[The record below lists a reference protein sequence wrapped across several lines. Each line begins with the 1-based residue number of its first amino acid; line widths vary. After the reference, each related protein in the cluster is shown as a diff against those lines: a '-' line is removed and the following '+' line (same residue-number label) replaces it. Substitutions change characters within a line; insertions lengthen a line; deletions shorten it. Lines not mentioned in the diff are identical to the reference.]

1 VTLGGAGTGFAAV
14 RTVGTLLPAD
24 LLARVVAG
32 GDLAGLRSEDY
43 HLAGEPLRQAA
54 SRAYEYLRGVHAR
67 FADELA
73 RRPAGDAATG
83 LTRERWLLPLLRALD
98 YGPVPA
104 TPGKHLTVEGRDYPV
119 SHLWADVPV
128 HLLGWGIDLDAGTS
142 RVAGAARA
150 PQSMVQELLNRSA
163 EHLWAV
169 LSNGRTLRL
178 LRDSSALVGQSYVE
192 FDLQAI
198 FDGEL
203 FSDFVLLYL
212 LCHESR
218 LERLAGADG
227 QPGGTAD
234 RWLERWRTD
243 AIDTG
248 ARALTALSGQVR
260 QALEALGSGFL
271 RHPDNEA
278 LRERLANGQ
287 LPLAD
292 YNRALLRVVYRLLFW
307 FVAEDRRALLDPV
320 ADRLA
325 VERYDRWFSAARLRR
340 IARRRL
346 GSRHADVWARVRLV
360 LDGLGREGGR
370 PELGLPGL
378 GGLFET
384 GPLDV
389 TDGCALHNETV
400 HTVVRLLST
409 TTGRQAAVA
418 RAVDFRNLGAE
429 ELGGIYESLLEL
441 HPRHDPAAGTFTLA
455 AAAGNERKASGSY
468 YTPTSLIDCLLD
480 TALDPLIDDV
490 VKATEDG
497 GPRAAALLKVTV
509 CDPAMGSGHFL
520 VAAARRIA
528 RRVAEARA
536 GDPEPAPAAV
546 QAALRDVVTSC
557 IHGVDVNPMAVELAK
572 VSLWLEGLEA
582 GRPLAFLDA
591 NLRLGNALLGTTPAL
606 LARGVPDA
614 AFKPLAGD
622 DRATATALGRR
633 NRLERAGT
641 DDLFAGAGIPVG
653 NARLAAD
660 TEALRGPTRSLAD
673 VHVAARRNRELE
685 DSAARLQARLVA
697 DAWCAAFVQEKT
709 PHTAAVAVTDAVL
722 RGLAHD
728 PGRASP
734 ETLALVR
741 DAAERYRFFHW
752 HVEFPDIFA
761 VPDSGPAATETGW
774 TGGFTCVVGNPPW
787 ERVKLQEQEF
797 FAERDPNIAGARN
810 AAARG
815 RLIAALPITNPV
827 LDAVWRAAGRQAE
840 AQSALLRLSGRYP
853 LTGRGD
859 VNTYSVFTETM
870 RATVSDTGRA
880 GVITPTGLA
889 TDATTAPFF
898 ADTLGSRRLAAF
910 YDFDNEAKIFA
921 GVHHSFRFALT
932 VMTGRAGTTAQI
944 DFAFLIRHLADLP
957 LRRFPLAPDEVL
969 LLNPNTGTLPVFRTR
984 FDADI
989 TLGVYKRHPVLVRDD
1004 GAGGNPWAVD
1014 FGTLFHMAND
1024 SGLFSGTDDLREAG
1038 ADFDGWAFVQR
1049 DQRWLP
1055 LYEAKLLSHYDS
1067 RFSTYAGATQEQ
1079 LNVGSLPRLTDSQHD
1094 DPAVEPLARYWV
1106 AENEVDRE
1114 LARRW
1119 SRGWFLAVRRLTRSS
1134 DQRTL
1139 IPSVVPR
1146 TGAGDSAW
1154 IVLSAAPEN
1163 LPLLQAA
1170 LSSMVADY
1178 IVRQKLSGTTLSSY
1192 YLEQTACPTPATF
1205 DTSPRWVG
1213 VPLRDIVLPRVLELS
1228 YTNHRIASYA
1238 RDLGDDGPPFHWVPE
1253 RRAMLRAELDA
1264 VMLHVYGLSREE
1276 AEHVL
1281 DSFPVVRRYEERDLG
1296 EFRTKRLVL
1305 ESYDAMAGA
1314 AASEVPWRS
1323 PLLPTPGH
1331 GPRHD
1336 SRSTE

>member
-1 VTLGGAGTGFAAV
+1 MTLGGAGTGFAAV

-24 LLARVVAG
+24 LLARVVTG

-104 TPGKHLTVEGRDYPV
+104 TPGGHLTVEGRDYPV
-119 SHLWADVPV
+119 SHLWGDVPV

-218 LERLAGADG
+218 LDRLPEPDG

-248 ARALTALSGQVR
+248 TRALTALSGQVR

-287 LPLAD
+287 LALAD

-340 IARRRL
+340 TARRRL

-378 GGLFET
+378 GGLFES

-389 TDGCALHNETV
+389 ADGCSLHNETV

-409 TTGRQAAVA
+409 TTGRQAAVL

-441 HPRHDPAAGTFTLA
+441 HPRHDPAAGSFTLA

-468 YTPTSLIDCLLD
+468 YTPTGLIDCLLD

-497 GPRAAALLKVTV
+497 EPRAAALLKVTV

-536 GDPEPAPAAV
+536 GDPEPALAAV
-546 QAALRDVVTSC
+546 QAALRDVVASC

-591 NLRLGNALLGTTPAL
+591 NLRLGDALLGTTPAL
-606 LARGVPDA
+606 LARGIPDA

-622 DRATATALGRR
+622 DRATATALGKR
-633 NRLERAGT
+633 NKLERAGT

-673 VHVAARRNRELE
+673 VHVAARRNRALE
-685 DSAARLQARLVA
+685 DSAARQQARLVA
-697 DAWCAAFVQEKT
+697 DAWCAAFVQDKT
-709 PHTAAVAVTDAVL
+709 PHTAAIAVTDAVL
-722 RGLAHD
+722 RSLAHD
-728 PGRASP
+728 PDGTSAKM
-734 ETLALVR
+734 LALIR

-752 HVEFPDIFA
+752 HLEFPHVFA
-761 VPDSGPAATETGW
+761 VPDTGPAATDTGW

-797 FAERDPNIAGARN
+797 FAERDPEIATASN
-810 AAARG
+810 AAARR
-815 RLIAALPITNPV
+815 RLIAALPITNPL
-827 LDAVWRAAGRQAE
+827 LDAAWRDAGRQAE
-840 AQSALLRLSGRYP
+840 AESAFLRLSGRYP

-859 VNTYSVFTETM
+859 VNTYSVFAETM
-870 RATVSDTGRA
+870 RAIVGDTGRA

-898 ADTLGSRRLAAF
+898 ADTLGSRRLVAF
-910 YDFDNEAKIFA
+910 YDFENEAKIFA

-1004 GAGGNPWAVD
+1004 GDGGNPWD
-1014 FGTLFHMAND
+1014 LGFGTLFHMAND
-1024 SGLFSGTDDLREAG
+1024 SGLFSAADELREAG
-1038 ADFDGWAFVQR
+1038 ADFDGWAWAQG

-1094 DPAVEPLARYWV
+1094 DPVVEPLARYWV
-1106 AENEVDRE
+1106 AEDEVDRA
-1114 LARRW
+1114 LTGRW
-1119 SRGWFLAVRRLTRSS
+1119 GRGWLFGWRDIARSS
-1134 DQRTL
+1134 DARTMV
-1139 IPSVVPR
+1139 PSVLPR
-1146 TGAGDSAW
+1146 SA
-1154 IVLSAAPEN
+1154 VGHVFPLALPTEPAHV
-1163 LPLLQAA
+1163 PLLQAVW
-1170 LSSMVADY
+1170 SSLAFDYVA
-1178 IVRQKLSGTTLSSY
+1178 RQKLSGTHMTFGV
-1192 YLEQTACPTPATF
+1192 LEQIACPTPAAF
-1205 DTSPRWVG
+1205 DAVPEWSD
-1213 VPLRDIVLPRVLELS
+1213 VPLRNIVLPRVLELT
-1228 YTNHRIASYA
+1228 YTSHRIASYA
-1238 RDLGDDGPPFHWVPE
+1238 RDLGDDGPPFHWVLD

-1264 VMLHVYGLSREE
+1264 AMLHVYGLSPGE
-1276 AEHVL
+1276 AKHVL

-1305 ESYDAMAGA
+1305 EHYGAMATA
-1314 AASEVPWRS
+1314 VATCVPWRS
-1323 PLLPTPGH
+1323 DLDPPPGH
-1331 GPRHD
+1331 GARHD
-1336 SRSTE
+1336 RGRIG